1 MKGIKKYKLS
11 VMKQTSQ
18 GDVMYTT
25 GKIVNNSVM
34 SLCSDRW

>member
-1 MKGIKKYKLS
+1 MKEIKKYRLS

-18 GDVMYTT
+18 GDVMYST
-25 GKIVNNSVM
+25 GNLVNNSAI